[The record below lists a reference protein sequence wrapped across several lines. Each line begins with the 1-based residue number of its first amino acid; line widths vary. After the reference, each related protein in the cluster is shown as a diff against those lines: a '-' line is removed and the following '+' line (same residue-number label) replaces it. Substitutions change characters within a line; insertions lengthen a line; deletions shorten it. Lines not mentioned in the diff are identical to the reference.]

1 MGRGDRPSHIVNCV
15 CFLSVKASPE
25 AKTPISQIQSG
36 EEGGDDYVDDDDE
49 DEVDDSLLDDGHA
62 AVDDF
67 MGNLISALREEISL
81 VLTYSGLAP
90 TKFDRLTPNS
100 FHPVHYKPDKSAT
113 QFVRAS
119 LLIDHTH
126 DTFYFPS
133 CKILH
138 LSPKISNPQLLEETN
153 ATQRLLKVNEAE
165 DVITISKF
173 WRKMASMQDER
184 SYFK

>member
-36 EEGGDDYVDDDDE
+36 EEGGDDYVDDEDE
-49 DEVDDSLLDDGHA
+49 DEVGGSLLDDGHA

-90 TKFDRLTPNS
+90 MKFDRLTPNS
-100 FHPVHYKPDKSAT
+100 FNLAHYKYKLDKSVI

-133 CKILH
+133 CKISH
-138 LSPKISNPQLLEETN
+138 LSPKKSQIHNYDRKLM
-153 ATQRLLKVNEAE
+153 QRRDK
-165 DVITISKF
+165 
-173 WRKMASMQDER
+173 
-184 SYFK
+184 